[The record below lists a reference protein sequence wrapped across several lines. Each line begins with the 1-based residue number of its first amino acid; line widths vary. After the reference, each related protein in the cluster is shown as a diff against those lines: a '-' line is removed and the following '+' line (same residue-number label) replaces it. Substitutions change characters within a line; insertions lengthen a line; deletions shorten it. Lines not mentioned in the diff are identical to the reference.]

1 MKFALS
7 SKTGAFRAAEMHKP
21 LYILLLL
28 LLLGGCA
35 NTGFYWQSVNG
46 QLEIWRKEQPIRTV
60 ITDPRTSPQLKDKL
74 EAVLRMREFA
84 SRELDLPDNGSFR
97 KYADLGRPYVL
108 WNVFAAPEFSVKPR
122 EWCFVFVGCVSYRGY
137 FSESEA
143 GWFAEGQQIQGY
155 DVFVA
160 GIPAYSTLGWFDD
173 PILNTFID
181 DSETEVAGL
190 IFHELAHQVV
200 YVKDDTTFN
209 ESFAVTVQQDGV
221 SRWLAKYG
229 TSKQREAY
237 VVAQRR
243 KQDFTRLVMKY
254 RNMFDELYRSD
265 IRVPKMR
272 ESKRQIFSELRQEY
286 AQLKKTWGGYSG
298 YDHWF
303 PPEANN
309 AYLASVAAYTQ
320 LVPSFQALLAKN
332 DGDLARFYQVVKEI
346 ASLPKPERDARLEH

>member
-1 MKFALS
+1 M
-7 SKTGAFRAAEMHKP
+7 SKL
-21 LYILLLL
+21 LYVLLFLP
-28 LLLGGCA
+28 LLGGCA

-46 QLEIWRKEQPIRTV
+46 QMEIWKKERTIQTV
-60 ITDPRTSPQLKDKL
+60 IADLQSSPQLKDKL
-74 EAVLRMREFA
+74 VVVLRIREFA

-97 KYADLGRPYVL
+97 YYADLRRPYVL
-108 WNVFAAPEFSVKPR
+108 WNVFAAPEFSIKPK
-122 EWCFVFVGCVSYRGY
+122 EWCFIFVGCVSYRGY

-143 GWFAEGQQIQGY
+143 YRFAEDQQIRGY
-155 DVFVA
+155 DVSVV

-173 PILNTFID
+173 PILNTFIN

-209 ESFAVTVQQDGV
+209 ESFAVTVQQEGV

-229 TSKQREAY
+229 TSEQREAY

-243 KQDFTRLVMKY
+243 KQDFARLVMKY
-254 RNMFDELYRSD
+254 RSRLDELYRSEISD
-265 IRVPKMR
+265 PKKR

-286 AQLKKTWGGYSG
+286 AQLKKTWGGFSG
-298 YDHWF
+298 YDYWF

-309 AYLASVAAYTQ
+309 AYLASIAAYTQ
-320 LVPSFQALLAKN
+320 LVPAFQALLAKN
-332 DGDLARFYQVVKEI
+332 DDDLARFYQAVKEI
-346 ASLPKPERDARLEH
+346 AGLPKSERDARLAH